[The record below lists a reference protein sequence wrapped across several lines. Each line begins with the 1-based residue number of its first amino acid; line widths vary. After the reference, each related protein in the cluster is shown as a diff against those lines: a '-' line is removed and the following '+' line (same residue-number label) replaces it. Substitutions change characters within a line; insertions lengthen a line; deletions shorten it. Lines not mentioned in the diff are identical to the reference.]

1 MSLRNTRDSWGSI
14 AKTFH
19 WVIAVLVLF
28 MIALG
33 WTANLMP
40 RSPLR
45 IELFA
50 FHKSTGLVILTLMS
64 ARLLWRL
71 VNPVPILP
79 PTLKGWE
86 KAVAT
91 ATHWLMYAVVFVMP
105 ISGYIITTAANVPFK
120 FYKTFSVPML
130 VAPDRALAHQAADIH
145 EWGFWVLA
153 TLLALHISAALRH
166 HFILR
171 DNTLV
176 RMLPGSGRGRPG
188 ANGGAPT

>member
-1 MSLRNTRDSWGSI
+1 MSLRNTKDSWGSI

-19 WVIAVLVLF
+19 WVIAALVLF

-33 WTANLMP
+33 WTAKLME

-45 IELFA
+45 IEFFA
-50 FHKSTGLVILTLMS
+50 FHKSTGLAILTLMS

-91 ATHWLMYAVVFVMP
+91 ATHWLIYAVVFVMP
-105 ISGYIITTAANVPFK
+105 ISGYVITSAANVPFK

-130 VAPDRALAHQAADIH
+130 VAPDRALAHSAEDFH
-145 EWGFWVLA
+145 EYGFWVLA
-153 TLLALHISAALRH
+153 TLLFLHISAALRH

-171 DNTLV
+171 DNTLI
-176 RMLPGSGRGRPG
+176 RMMPGPGRGRSEMT
-188 ANGGAPT
+188 GGGSP